1 MMSVW
6 TNVWTRAR
14 ERDRVCAERSFQA
27 TVTGYNGGKRVQ
39 DSDIEINQAGYWYAL
54 YPVWLLNTTWRGEKF
69 TFAMNGQ
76 TGKMVG
82 DLPLDR
88 FAFWKSVLIRTAL
101 IAGLLYTLM
110 YLVVI

>member
-1 MMSVW
+1 
-6 TNVWTRAR
+6 
-14 ERDRVCAERSFQA
+14 
-27 TVTGYNGGKRVQ
+27 
-39 DSDIEINQAGYWYAL
+39 
-54 YPVWLLNTTWRGEKF
+54 
-69 TFAMNGQ
+69 
-76 TGKMVG
+76 MVG

>member
-1 MMSVW
+1 
-6 TNVWTRAR
+6 
-14 ERDRVCAERSFQA
+14 
-27 TVTGYNGGKRVQ
+27 
-39 DSDIEINQAGYWYAL
+39 
-54 YPVWLLNTTWRGEKF
+54 
-69 TFAMNGQ
+69 MNGQ

-88 FAFWKSVLIRTAL
+88 FAFWKSILIRTAL

>member
-1 MMSVW
+1 MDAMQRQVSGYETCIPLQKKANLRRGKVH
-6 TNVWTRAR
+6 
-14 ERDRVCAERSFQA
+14 CA
-27 TVTGYNGGKRVQ
+27 
-39 DSDIEINQAGYWYAL
+39 L
-54 YPVWLLNTTWRGEKF
+54 LPVWLLSTQWEGQNF
-69 TFAMNGQ
+69 LFAMNGQ

-88 FAFWKSVLIRTAL
+88 FAFWKSILIRTAL

>member
-1 MMSVW
+1 MASEHDLARRKIHFCNEW
-6 TNVWTRAR
+6 T
-14 ERDRVCAERSFQA
+14 DR
-27 TVTGYNGGKRVQ
+27 
-39 DSDIEINQAGYWYAL
+39 
-54 YPVWLLNTTWRGEKF
+54 
-69 TFAMNGQ
+69 
-76 TGKMVG
+76 KMVG

>member
-1 MMSVW
+1 MQSEYVCKLLKHVM
-6 TNVWTRAR
+6 R
-14 ERDRVCAERSFQA
+14 ELRSSEYFRDRR
-27 TVTGYNGGKRVQ
+27 T
-39 DSDIEINQAGYWYAL
+39 I
-54 YPVWLLNTTWRGEKF
+54 
-69 TFAMNGQ
+69 NGQ